1 MAFGDGWV
9 WVMGLEIGDGAEM
22 GEFGDE
28 WVRRWSLAGICGFG
42 FGRDRWIWVWRLKRW
57 SLGEEMVSGED
68 GYRVFF
74 FFPGMG
80 KRKNYEGVV

>member
-1 MAFGDGWV
+1 
-9 WVMGLEIGDGAEM
+9 M
-22 GEFGDE
+22 GEVGDE

-68 GYRVFF
+68 RYRVF